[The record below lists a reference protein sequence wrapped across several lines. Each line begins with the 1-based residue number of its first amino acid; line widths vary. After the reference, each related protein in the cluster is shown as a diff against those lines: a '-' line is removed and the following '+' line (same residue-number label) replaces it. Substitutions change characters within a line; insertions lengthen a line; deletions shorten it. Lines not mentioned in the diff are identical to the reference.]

1 MNKAW
6 KVLLL
11 LSPLLWFNL
20 AIAFLYAHFWCKARS
35 WKLMGGVLTF
45 IAAPRKDGT
54 GSRLAFNPGAQGWS
68 PIVGYCDELNRS
80 RTDLRAHENTH
91 VFQELV
97 CAAIGLAVAVPCF
110 VWGGLGWGLFVAS
123 MGGPLF
129 IVTYL
134 GTFLINYIRT
144 GFTIGWDF
152 WAAYRAIPYEKHA
165 YRVGDE
171 YLDGKR
177 PKAWV

>member
-1 MNKAW
+1 
-6 KVLLL
+6 
-11 LSPLLWFNL
+11 
-20 AIAFLYAHFWCKARS
+20 
-35 WKLMGGVLTF
+35 MGGVLTF
-45 IAAPRKDGT
+45 IAAPRADGN

-80 RTDLRAHENTH
+80 RADLRAHENTH

-97 CAAIGLAVAVPCF
+97 CAAIGLAVAVPF
-110 VWGGLGWGLFVAS
+110 FAFGGLWWGWGLLVAS
-123 MGGPLF
+123 LGGPLF

-134 GTFLINYIRT
+134 GTFLVNFVRT
-144 GFTIGWDF
+144 FFEFGKFDM

-171 YLDGKR
+171 YLEGKR
-177 PKAWV
+177 KQAWV